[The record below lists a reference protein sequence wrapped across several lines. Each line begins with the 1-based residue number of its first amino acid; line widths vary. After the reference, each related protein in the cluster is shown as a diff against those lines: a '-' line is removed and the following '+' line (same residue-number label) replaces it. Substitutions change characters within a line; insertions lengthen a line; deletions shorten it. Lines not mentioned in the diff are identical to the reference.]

1 MIMDEHIL
9 SIQQTAEVTGL
20 SEHTL
25 RYYERIGLI
34 HPINRAESGHRQYTP
49 DDVGWIDLLNKLR
62 STGMSIQQMQRYAEL
77 QREGEHTLPERLEIL
92 KAHRI
97 EVEARIDELQDYLQV
112 IRHKIDYYQ
121 EVVAEQL
128 QESPDLA

>member
-1 MIMDEHIL
+1 MNENTL
-9 SIQQTAEVTGL
+9 TIQQTAETTGL
-20 SEHTL
+20 SEYTL

-49 DDVGWIDLLNKLR
+49 DDVSWIDLLTKLR

-77 QREGEHTLPERLEIL
+77 QREGDHTLPERLEML

-97 EVEARIDELQDYLQV
+97 EVEARIDELQDYLDV
-112 IRHKIDYYQ
+112 ICHKIDYYQ
-121 EVVAEQL
+121 EVVSQQVPET
-128 QESPDLA
+128 S